1 MDRKSSSTQPLWE
14 NLATTATTS
23 IPTTDVSLLQDLVH
37 QTNRKIAIT
46 CPSASTLAT
55 LQPYVLAQLAHG
67 RSTPSPG
74 CCIYLCGYHPPSWV
88 QQYAIPRHYSSATI
102 IDLFTNPLHLRI
114 DASASSSSSSRIIP
128 ATWNNVLQT
137 LHHQLALLGP
147 LPTSLTVVIENYPR
161 IVKTKG
167 WHCLR
172 QLVDAPS
179 QCQQLASNAI
189 TIVITGYPENDQY
202 WLHRLTD
209 LVVQVDPPKAL
220 LEHAVKYPIRS
231 IRHLQSG
238 NIRQEYFQWTIS
250 NTDAKSKT
258 PVTTHLERIDSSEI
272 ATTHETEDLSKIFG
286 DLPFK
291 VALSEA
297 EKARR
302 AQVELPYVHNDVSLA
317 NSALEE
323 HPKGLLVPSSDEDPE
338 QDSEEDLDV

>member
-1 MDRKSSSTQPLWE
+1 MDRKSSTQPLWE
-14 NLATTATTS
+14 NLATTC
-23 IPTTDVSLLQDLVH
+23 IPTTDMSLLQDLVH

-46 CPSASTLAT
+46 CPSASALAT
-55 LQPYVLAQLAHG
+55 LQPYVLAQLV
-67 RSTPSPG
+67 RSTPSTD
-74 CCIYLCGYHPPSWV
+74 CCIYLSGYHPPSSWV
-88 QQYAIPRHYSSATI
+88 QQYSAIPRHSSATI

-114 DASASSSSSSRIIP
+114 DAASSSSRIIP
-128 ATWNNVLQT
+128 ATWNNVLDT

-147 LPTSLTVVIENYPR
+147 LPTSLTVVIENYHR

-179 QCQQLASNAI
+179 QYKQLASNTI
-189 TIVITGYPENDQY
+189 TIVITGYPENNQY

-209 LVVQVDPPKAL
+209 LVVQVDPPKVL

-231 IRHLQSG
+231 IRHLRSG

-250 NTDAKSKT
+250 NIDAKSKT